1 MDIYSEKLPLLQSIP
16 GRGDAGGAPAS
27 FLKSI
32 TTDLSIRPK
41 LDTAPA
47 LPSEPLG
54 LGSVMPKAQQA
65 RTNGETPAAGKD
77 SSRLLPPSKTTSLPL
92 MDRLAARDRA
102 YGLLSSLT
110 KLGSGWDYSDAWFAL
125 ARAYQESNQP
135 AKAKD
140 VLWWCV
146 ELEDSTGVRDWRCL
160 GAGGYVL

>member
-16 GRGDAGGAPAS
+16 GLGNTVGGPAA
-27 FLKSI
+27 FLEGM
-32 TTDLSIRPK
+32 TTDLTVRPK
-41 LDTAPA
+41 SDTAPA

-54 LGSVMPKAQQA
+54 LGSTKPKAQHA
-65 RTNGETPAAGKD
+65 RMNGETPAAGKD
-77 SSRLLPPSKTTSLPL
+77 SSRLPSPSKATSLPL
-92 MDRLAARDRA
+92 IDRLAARDRA

-135 AKAKD
+135 EKAKD

-146 ELEDSTGVRDWRCL
+146 ELEDSMGVRDWRCL